1 MPGILKDHK
10 PLAPIRTDTLVRGA
24 CPGGFTQNNK
34 IQRHVRLV
42 HEMRT
47 DVFELQLPLNASR
60 AQGLALAAGLREALA
75 KKLGIET
82 REVGIAVAS
91 SCDAAQN
98 RTVSSFLYDRTAGG
112 GGLASRLGEYDEF
125 KSCLQRTIEVLQCPE
140 ECQNGCPS
148 CILRPDMYFEEGAVD
163 RLGALELA
171 RRMIA
176 HLQVPQE
183 LQVFGGETRILGQP
197 LCQWLERQRTAERL
211 QELTIFLHG
220 AVNDWELDGWPL
232 VQMLVRL
239 REHKI
244 PATLVLAKKEIAG
257 SALEFSHKLELHRL
271 AASVD
276 IAMADALPLA
286 EKNPVLAFARIAGR
300 TVGIAAADPEDAVA
314 GPQWGVGQAK
324 PLVIGEAEC
333 TSRTVSIQ
341 TTRLIELSAGNAKLI
356 SVHAQ
361 LDGPATGFGK
371 RFWKLLEQADPL
383 SIAALRNQGVAR
395 IRYEDRY
402 LKSPLNVKLLLEV
415 LEVLPGRTAQTQVE
429 IGTAGLERAGLS
441 GYCAYHDF
449 PEDRQMAG
457 VIRRLFPWAE
467 LRLQQR
473 LKLPHARR
481 LEIVLT
487 NAKVLN
493 LLLDQGFGAWR
504 AEGVARHD
512 FNATPDEQA
521 KAIRESMYSV
531 LMGQRSGM
539 PIVLEM

>member
-1 MPGILKDHK
+1 
-10 PLAPIRTDTLVRGA
+10 
-24 CPGGFTQNNK
+24 
-34 IQRHVRLV
+34 
-42 HEMRT
+42 
-47 DVFELQLPLNASR
+47 
-60 AQGLALAAGLREALA
+60 
-75 KKLGIET
+75 
-82 REVGIAVAS
+82 
-91 SCDAAQN
+91 
-98 RTVSSFLYDRTAGG
+98 
-112 GGLASRLGEYDEF
+112 
-125 KSCLQRTIEVLQCPE
+125 
-140 ECQNGCPS
+140 
-148 CILRPDMYFEEGAVD
+148 MYFEEGAVD

-171 RRMIA
+171 RRMIE

-232 VQMLVRL
+232 VQTLVRL

-244 PATLVLAKKEIAG
+244 PTTLVLAKKEIAG
-257 SALEFSHKLELHRL
+257 SDLEFSHKLELHRL
-271 AASVD
+271 AASVE
-276 IAMADALPLA
+276 IAMADVLPLA
-286 EKNPVLAFARIAGR
+286 EKNPVLAYALIAGR
-300 TVGIAAADPEDAVA
+300 KVGIAAADPVDAVA
-314 GPQWGVGQAK
+314 GPHWGVGQAK
-324 PLVIGEAEC
+324 PLVIGEAEW

-356 SVHAQ
+356 TVHAQ
-361 LDGPATGFGK
+361 LDGAATGFGK
-371 RFWKLLEQADPL
+371 RFWKLLEQSDPL

-429 IGTAGLERAGLS
+429 IGTAGLERGGLS

-449 PEDRQMAG
+449 PEERQMAG
-457 VIRRLFPWAE
+457 VIRRLFPGAE

-481 LEIVLT
+481 LEIVLA

-512 FNATPDEQA
+512 FNATPDEQT

-531 LMGQRSGM
+531 LMGQRNGM
-539 PIVLEM
+539 PIVLERQ